1 MAVDTDT
8 VDTVDTTVERDPLM
22 LNPKPKPPLLPNPKP
37 MLMPMPTTDTV
48 DTMAVDTVDTTAEDT
63 VMVDTDT
70 VTITARDLPKLNLLP
85 ITVMVDTDTA
95 VDTEDTV
102 MADMVIMVDLFKKNS
117 QLLKKNEFLCQ

>member
-22 LNPKPKPPLLPNPKP
+22 LNPNPKP
-37 MLMPMPTTDTV
+37 MLLPMPTTDMV
-48 DTMAVDTVDTTAEDT
+48 DTTAVDMAVMVDTTAEDT

-70 VTITARDLPKLNLLP
+70 VTIMARDLPKLNLLP

-95 VDTEDTV
+95 VDTDTVDTVDTV
-102 MADMVIMVDLFKKNS
+102 MADMVIMVDLF
-117 QLLKKNEFLCQ
+117 

>member
-85 ITVMVDTDTA
+85 ITVMVDTVT
-95 VDTEDTV
+95 
-102 MADMVIMVDLFKKNS
+102 ADMVIMVDLFKKNS
-117 QLLKKNEFLCQ
+117 QLLKKMNSLCQDQVT

>member
-1 MAVDTDT
+1 
-8 VDTVDTTVERDPLM
+8 
-22 LNPKPKPPLLPNPKP
+22 
-37 MLMPMPTTDTV
+37 MPMPTTDTV

-70 VTITARDLPKLNLLP
+70 VTIMARDLPKLNLLP

-95 VDTEDTV
+95 VDTVTVDTEDTV

-117 QLLKKNEFLCQ
+117 QLLKKMNSYVRIKSLEIHSKLIWPFCISKKNYMFFCIGKQQ